1 VGGYVEGT
9 TQMLPAVSLPLI
21 EGSELLRAITIP
33 LFTGAIGYVINWT
46 GVWMLFY
53 PVRFA
58 GFRLPGLAPLVTL
71 LPRRVQQVPGFMHG
85 AVGWQGII
93 PSRAA
98 KMGSIAV
105 DKGIAKLGSPSEFY
119 RQLDPERIAEHILA
133 TSRNDIRD
141 VVERIMR
148 REHGG
153 LWDDLPPRAREA
165 VHARVQEQLPVIVR
179 EVTEEIGDN
188 IDQLLDVKLMVI
200 RQMEERPEL
209 ANRVFR
215 DVGERELRLIVNLGF
230 VFGLLFGIPVVGIT
244 ILAPYWWVL
253 PVCGVVVGWVTNLL
267 AIHMI
272 FEPVEPRH
280 VGPLL
285 LHGLFLRR
293 QREVAGTYAGIIAD
307 DIVTIGNIGGQLMHG
322 PRSDRTRRLLETSL
336 RPAVDRAAGG
346 TVTREAVRLAVGAR
360 QYETIRES
368 VASEAATYTMTP
380 LRDPEFNRR
389 QSERVEELLS
399 RRMREMSYP
408 DFVELLRSAIRED
421 EWLLYL
427 HGAILGFGAG
437 LVHLAIFG
445 V

>member
-1 VGGYVEGT
+1 MGAESQIVAGIT
-9 TQMLPAVSLPLI
+9 LPLI
-21 EGSELLRAITIP
+21 HGSELLKAITIP

-71 LPRRVQQVPGFMHG
+71 LPRKIQQIPGFMHG

-105 DKGIAKLGSPSEFY
+105 DKGIAKLGSPAEFY
-119 RQLDPERIAEHILA
+119 RQLDPERIAEHIVA
-133 TSRNDIRD
+133 TSKDDVRD
-141 VVERIMR
+141 VVERTMR
-148 REHGG
+148 REHPG
-153 LWDDLPPRAREA
+153 LWEDLPPRVRET
-165 VHARVQEQLPVIVR
+165 VHTRVQEQLPEIVR
-179 EVTEEIGDN
+179 EVTDDIGDN

-230 VFGLLFGIPVVGIT
+230 VFGVLLGIPVVGLT
-244 ILAPYWWVL
+244 IAFPYWWVL

-267 AIHMI
+267 AIYMI
-272 FEPVEPRH
+272 FEPVDPRRI
-280 VGPLL
+280 GPLQ

-293 QREVAGTYAGIIAD
+293 QREVADVYAAIIAD
-307 DIVTIGNIGGQLMHG
+307 DIVTIGNIGDQLLNG
-322 PRSDRTRRLLETSL
+322 PSSDRTHWMLEASL

-346 TVTREAVRLAVGAR
+346 TVTREAVRLAVGPR
-360 QYETIRES
+360 QYDTIRHS
-368 VASEAATYTMTP
+368 VATEAAQYTMTP
-380 LRDPEFNRR
+380 LTDPEFNRR

-399 RRMREMSYP
+399 SRMREMSYL
-408 DFVELLRSAIRED
+408 DFSELLRSAIRED

-427 HGAILGFGAG
+427 HGAVLGFGAG
-437 LVHLAIFG
+437 LLHLAIFG

>member
-1 VGGYVEGT
+1 MSGMALGT
-9 TQMLPAVSLPLI
+9 IFPLVH
-21 EGSELLRAITIP
+21 GSDLVKAITIP

-71 LPRRVQQVPGFMHG
+71 LPRKIQQIPGFMHG

-105 DKGIAKLGSPSEFY
+105 DKGIAKLGSPAEFY
-119 RQLDPERIAEHILA
+119 RQLEPERIAEHILA
-133 TSRNDIRD
+133 TSQQDIRE
-141 VVERIMR
+141 VVDRIME
-148 REHGG
+148 REHGA
-153 LWDDLPPRAREA
+153 LWRDLPPRLREA
-165 VHARVQEQLPVIVR
+165 VHSRVQEQLPEIVR

-200 RQMEERPEL
+200 RQMEARPEL
-209 ANRVFR
+209 ANRVFGE
-215 DVGERELRLIVNLGF
+215 VGERELKLIVNLGF
-230 VFGLLFGIPVVGIT
+230 VFGLVLGIPVVALT
-244 ILAPYWWVL
+244 FVFPYWWVL

-267 AIHMI
+267 AIYMI
-272 FEPVEPRH
+272 FQPVEPRRL
-280 VGPLL
+280 GPVL

-293 QREVAGTYAGIIAD
+293 QREVADIYAEIIAD
-307 DIVTIGNIGGQLMHG
+307 DIVTIGNIGEQLLHG
-322 PRSDRTRRLLETSL
+322 PRADRTRWMLETSL

-346 TVTREAVRLAVGAR
+346 GVTKEAVRMAVGPR
-360 QYETIRES
+360 EYDTIRDS
-368 VASEAATYTMTP
+368 VAAEAVDYTMTP
-380 LRDPEFNRR
+380 LTDPEFNRS
-389 QSERVEELLS
+389 QSDQVQALLS
-399 RRMREMSYP
+399 ARMREMSHP

-427 HGAILGFGAG
+427 HGAVLGFCAG

>member
-1 VGGYVEGT
+1 MEAAAEIVTGI
-9 TQMLPAVSLPLI
+9 SLPLVH
-21 EGSELLRAITIP
+21 GSELLKAITIP

-58 GFRLPGLAPLVTL
+58 GLRVPGLAPLVML
-71 LPRRVQQVPGFMHG
+71 LPRRIQQVPGFMHG

-119 RQLDPERIAEHILA
+119 GQLDPEGIAEHILA
-133 TSRNDIRD
+133 TSRDDVRE
-141 VVERIMR
+141 VVERTLR
-148 REHGG
+148 REHGA
-153 LWDDLPPRAREA
+153 LWDDLPPRTREA
-165 VHARVQEQLPVIVR
+165 VHSRVQDQLPDIVR

-244 ILAPYWWVL
+244 FLLPYWWVL
-253 PVCGVVVGWVTNLL
+253 PVCGVVIGWVTNLL
-267 AIHMI
+267 AIYMI
-272 FEPVEPRH
+272 FEPIEPRRL
-280 VGPLL
+280 GPLL
-285 LHGLFLRR
+285 LQGLFLRR
-293 QREVAGTYAGIIAD
+293 QEEVADTYAGIIAD
-307 DIVTIGNIGGQLMHG
+307 EVVTIGNIGTQLMHG

-346 TVTREAVRLAVGAR
+346 TITREAVRLAVGPR
-360 QYETIRES
+360 EYETIRDS
-368 VASEAATYTMTP
+368 VAAEAADYTMTP
-380 LRDPEFNRR
+380 LTDPEFNRR

-399 RRMREMSYP
+399 RRMREMSRP
-408 DFVELLRSAIRED
+408 DFVELLRSAMRQD

-427 HGAILGFGAG
+427 HGAVLGFGAG

>member
-1 VGGYVEGT
+1 MHVLAEI
-9 TQMLPAVSLPLI
+9 SLPLVH
-21 EGSELLRAITIP
+21 GSDLVKAITIP

-58 GFRLPGLAPLVTL
+58 GFRLPGLSSAVTL

-119 RQLDPERIAEHILA
+119 RQLDPERIAEHIIA
-133 TSRNDIRD
+133 TSRDDVRE

-148 REHGG
+148 RENPG
-153 LWDDLPPRAREA
+153 LWEDLPPRVRET
-165 VHARVQEQLPVIVR
+165 VHSRVQEQLPDIVR
-179 EVTEEIGDN
+179 EVTDEVGDN
-188 IDQLLDVKLMVI
+188 IDQLLDIKLMVI

-230 VFGLLFGIPVVGIT
+230 VFGLLLGIPVVAIT
-244 ILAPYWWVL
+244 FAFPHWWVL

-267 AIHMI
+267 AIYMI
-272 FEPVEPRH
+272 FEPVEPRKL
-280 VGPLL
+280 GPILI
-285 LHGLFLRR
+285 HGLFLRR
-293 QREVAGTYAGIIAD
+293 QGEVADVYAGIIAD
-307 DIVTIGNIGGQLMHG
+307 DIVTVGNIGEQLMHG
-322 PRSDRTRRLLETSL
+322 PRSDRTRSMLESSL

-346 TVTREAVRLAVGAR
+346 VVTREAVRLAVGPR
-360 QYETIRES
+360 EYDTIRES
-368 VASEAATYTMTP
+368 VATEAARYTMTP
-380 LRDPEFNRR
+380 LTDPEFSAR
-389 QSERVEELLS
+389 QSERIEELLS
-399 RRMREMSYP
+399 DRMRDMSYR
-408 DFVELLRSAIRED
+408 DFSELLRSAIRED

-427 HGAILGFGAG
+427 HGAVLGFGAG
-437 LVHLAIFG
+437 LIHLAIFG
-445 V
+445 A

>member
-1 VGGYVEGT
+1 MEAGAQILGGI
-9 TQMLPAVSLPLI
+9 SLPLI
-21 EGSELLRAITIP
+21 HGSELVNAITIP

-58 GFRLPGLAPLVTL
+58 GFRVPGLAPLVTL

-105 DKGIAKLGSPSEFY
+105 DKGIAKLGSPAEFY
-119 RQLDPERIAEHILA
+119 RQLDPERIAEHIIA
-133 TSRNDIRD
+133 TSREDIRD

-148 REHGG
+148 REHPG
-153 LWDDLPPRAREA
+153 LWDDLPSRTREA
-165 VHARVQEQLPVIVR
+165 VHSRVQEQLPQIVR

-215 DVGERELRLIVNLGF
+215 DVGERELRLIINLGF
-230 VFGLLFGIPVVGIT
+230 VFGVLLGIPVVGIT
-244 ILAPYWWVL
+244 LLLPYWWVL

-267 AIHMI
+267 AIYMI
-272 FEPVEPRH
+272 FQPVQPRRL
-280 VGPLL
+280 GPVL

-293 QREVAGTYAGIIAD
+293 QREVADVYAGIIAD
-307 DIVTIGNIGGQLMHG
+307 DIVTIGNIGGQLMQG
-322 PRSDRTRRLLETSL
+322 PRSDRTHSMLESSL

-346 TVTREAVRLAVGAR
+346 TVTREAVKLAVGTR
-360 QYETIRES
+360 QYETIRAS
-368 VASEAATYTMTP
+368 VAEEAAGYTMTP
-380 LRDPEFNRR
+380 LTDPEFNRR

-399 RRMREMSYP
+399 ARMREMSYP

-427 HGAILGFGAG
+427 HGAVLGFGAG
-437 LVHLAIFG
+437 LIHLAIFG

>member
-1 VGGYVEGT
+1 MIKNET
-9 TQMLPAVSLPLI
+9 ISLISVPFF
-21 EGSELLRAITIP
+21 S
-33 LFTGAIGYVINWT
+33 GAIGYLTNWS
-46 GVWMLFY
+46 GVWMLFN

-58 GFRLPGLAPLVTL
+58 GFRLPGLAPLAGL
-71 LPRRVQQVPGFMHG
+71 LPRRIQQIPGVMHG
-85 AVGWQGII
+85 GVGWQGVI

-98 KMGSIAV
+98 KVGSIAV

-119 RQLDPERIAEHILA
+119 RRLDPERIAEHIIA
-133 TSRNDIRD
+133 TSRQDVRD

-148 REHGG
+148 REHPG
-153 LWDDLPPRAREA
+153 LWEDLPPRVRGA
-165 VHARVQEQLPVIVR
+165 VHARVQEQLPDVVR

-188 IDQLLDVKLMVI
+188 IDQLVDVKLMVI

-215 DVGERELRLIVNLGF
+215 DVGQRELRLIINLGF
-230 VFGLLFGIPVVGIT
+230 VFGLVLGIPVVGLT
-244 ILAPYWWVL
+244 LVFPHWWVL

-267 AIHMI
+267 AIYMI
-272 FEPVEPRH
+272 FEPIEPRRL
-280 VGPLL
+280 GPVL

-293 QREVAGTYAGIIAD
+293 QREVADVYAGIIAD
-307 DIVTIGNIGGQLMHG
+307 DIVTIGNIGDQLMNG
-322 PRSDRTRRLLETSL
+322 PRSDRTRGLLEASL

-346 TVTREAVRLAVGAR
+346 TVTREAVRLAVGR
-360 QYETIRES
+360 REYDTIRES
-368 VASEAATYTMTP
+368 VATEAARYTMTP
-380 LRDPEFNRR
+380 LTDPDFSRR

-399 RRMREMSYP
+399 GRMREMSYP

-427 HGAILGFGAG
+427 HGAVLGFGAG

>member
-1 VGGYVEGT
+1 MEAAAEIVTGI
-9 TQMLPAVSLPLI
+9 SLPLVQ
-21 EGSELLRAITIP
+21 GSELLKAITIP

-58 GFRLPGLAPLVTL
+58 GLRVPGLAPLVML
-71 LPRRVQQVPGFMHG
+71 LPRRIQQVPGFMHG

-119 RQLDPERIAEHILA
+119 GQLDPEGIAEHILA
-133 TSRNDIRD
+133 TSRDDVRE
-141 VVERIMR
+141 VVERTLR
-148 REHGG
+148 REHGA
-153 LWDDLPPRAREA
+153 LWDDLPPRTREA
-165 VHARVQEQLPVIVR
+165 VHSRVQDQLPDIVR

-244 ILAPYWWVL
+244 FLLPYWWVL
-253 PVCGVVVGWVTNLL
+253 PVCGVVIGWVTNLL
-267 AIHMI
+267 AIYMI
-272 FEPVEPRH
+272 FEPIEPRRL
-280 VGPLL
+280 GPLL
-285 LHGLFLRR
+285 LQGLFLRR
-293 QREVAGTYAGIIAD
+293 QEEVADTYAGIIAD
-307 DIVTIGNIGGQLMHG
+307 EVVTIGNIGTQLMHG

-346 TVTREAVRLAVGAR
+346 TVTREAVRLAVGPCE
-360 QYETIRES
+360 YETIRDS
-368 VASEAATYTMTP
+368 VAAEAADYTMTP
-380 LRDPEFNRR
+380 LTDPEFNRR

-399 RRMREMSYP
+399 RRMREMSRP
-408 DFVELLRSAIRED
+408 DFVELLRSAMRQD

-427 HGAILGFGAG
+427 HGAVLGFGAG